1 MIMIKFINLIGI
13 VVTTLSVVG
22 CGSSES
28 SFNTDD
34 KDTNTNTEL
43 VFSEE
48 LLISESLKEDYL
60 DAINSARAVTQDCGT
75 KGIKPAVDAL
85 AWSDKLHHAAVE
97 HSYDMVVSGQFTHSG
112 SGTSSDRT
120 ATNTELGRGSS
131 SSERITYNGY
141 EWSYAGENIAAGTNV
156 DTAEEV
162 IQMWLESDGHCA
174 NLMNPNF
181 KDVGMAMVE
190 DGNSEYIH
198 YWTQNFAAPR

>member
-1 MIMIKFINLIGI
+1 MIKVTNLIGMLAI
-13 VVTTLSVVG
+13 TLLMVG
-22 CGSSES
+22 CGSSETS
-28 SFNTDD
+28 SNTINQ
-34 KDTNTNTEL
+34 DTTNQDTTDL

-48 LLISESLKEDYL
+48 LLISDSLKQDYL
-60 DAINSARAVTQDCGT
+60 DAINSARAVSQDCGT
-75 KGIKPAVDAL
+75 AGVKPAVDAL
-85 AWSDKLHHAAVE
+85 AWSDKLHEAAVE
-97 HSYDMVVSGQFTHSG
+97 HSYDMVVSGQFTHDG

-120 ATNTELGRGSS
+120 AMNTGLGRGSS

-141 EWSYAGENIAAGTNV
+141 EWSAAGENIAAGTNV

>member
-1 MIMIKFINLIGI
+1 MIKVTNLLGI
-13 VVTTLSVVG
+13 LATTLIVVG
-22 CGSSES
+22 CGSLES
-28 SFNTDD
+28 SSNTDD
-34 KDTNTNTEL
+34 KDTNLVFADEL
-43 VFSEE
+43 V
-48 LLISESLKEDYL
+48 ISESLKQEYL
-60 DAINSARAVTQDCGT
+60 DAINSARAVTQDCGE
-75 KGIKPAVDAL
+75 KGVKPAVDAL
-85 AWSDKLHHAAVE
+85 VWSDKLHHAAVE

-141 EWSYAGENIAAGTNV
+141 EWSYAGENIAAGV
-156 DTAEEV
+156 ETAEEV
-162 IQMWLESDGHCA
+162 IQMWLASDGHCS

-190 DGNSEYIH
+190 DANADYVY